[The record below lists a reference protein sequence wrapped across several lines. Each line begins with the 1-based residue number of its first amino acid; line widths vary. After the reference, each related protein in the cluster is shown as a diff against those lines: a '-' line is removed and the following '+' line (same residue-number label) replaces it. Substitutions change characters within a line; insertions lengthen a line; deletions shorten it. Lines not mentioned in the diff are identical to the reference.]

1 MPLRIVTACMALFG
15 SLGVPSE
22 LLQSPTTKDKLTV
35 LVYGGATSTGTA
47 AIQLLSRCGVNVI
60 TTCSAGSMAMVE
72 SYGAD
77 KCFDY
82 NEASCGEDIRSF
94 TGNALDYALDCI
106 TTESSVKICYRALG
120 RCGGKC
126 KSSIWTTLSTSQWPL
141 IRLIHRRRSRAAPR
155 RGKLT
160 QSRLIGLDSR
170 RLAQW
175 SESELAGAVWHRRQA
190 RVRRLCRSV
199 LPADT
204 RALHARLVQV
214 PPSQRGGWRFRRS
227 PGGRQT
233 AQTGQDQ
240 GPETHL
246 PDC

>member
-1 MPLRIVTACMALFG
+1 VVAVSPEVAAAGRIQCGDRVAGLADGMEGLRPQSGAFAEYVSVDGGMCFKMPPEMTFAEGASMPLRIVTACMALFG
-15 SLGVPSE
+15 SLEVPSE
-22 LLQSPTTKDKLTV
+22 LLQNPTTKDKLTV

-82 NEASCGEDIRSF
+82 NEASCGDDIRSY

-126 KSSIWTTLSTSQWPL
+126 KSS
-141 IRLIHRRRSRAAPR
+141 
-155 RGKLT
+155 
-160 QSRLIGLDSR
+160 
-170 RLAQW
+170 
-175 SESELAGAVWHRRQA
+175 AVNPDYP
-190 RVRRLCRSV
+190 VNILN
-199 LPADT
+199 
-204 RALHARLVQV
+204 
-214 PPSQRGGWRFRRS
+214 
-227 PGGRQT
+227 GR
-233 AQTGQDQ
+233 
-240 GPETHL
+240 
-246 PDC
+246 